1 MIQALNHAT
10 LKVTILVSILVYIV
24 GCIGCNE
31 QTKQSPPYKFAE
43 IHGQVSGQNQVNTIS
58 RLLFIGPDGRKA
70 VVSEIKSVTA
80 LWGHKSAETRF
91 LREYLQNDSL
101 FIFDSGD
108 STCICLSVADAG
120 FSELN
125 LLPLSASWLFFNPV
139 ESENTKT
146 DTLAICGYS
155 CTKEHIAGG
164 YLWIYGN
171 TTMAI
176 ETINQEINHSER
188 ITRCVND
195 TIFPEGIFNHPLGYR
210 KLVPAQ

>member
-70 VVSEIKSVTA
+70 VVSEIKSVTE

-91 LREYLQNDSL
+91 LREYLQKDSL

-108 STCICLSVADAG
+108 STCICLSVTDAG

-125 LLPLSASWLFFNPV
+125 LLPLSASWLLLYTW
-139 ESENTKT
+139 ESENALA
-146 DTLAICGYS
+146 DTLTICGYNCKKMLIS
-155 CTKEHIAGG
+155 NG
-164 YLWIYGN
+164 YLLIYGN
-171 TTMAI
+171 TTMGI
-176 ETINQEINHSER
+176 ETLSQGIRHSER

-195 TIFPEGIFNHPLGYR
+195 TILPEEIFIHPLGYR
-210 KLVPAQ
+210 ELVPTR